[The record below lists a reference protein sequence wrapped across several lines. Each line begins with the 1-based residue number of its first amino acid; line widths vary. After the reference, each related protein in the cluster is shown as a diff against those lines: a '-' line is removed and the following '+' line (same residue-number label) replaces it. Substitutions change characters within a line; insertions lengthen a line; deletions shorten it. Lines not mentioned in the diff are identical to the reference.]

1 VPFIPVSALCG
12 ENLAEKSDKFL
23 WYEGPTLL
31 QALQSINPLKRLTE
45 KPLRF
50 CVQNVR
56 RIGNADTTV
65 LFGKVET
72 GILRS
77 GMDIV
82 INP

>member
-12 ENLAEKSDKFL
+12 ENLTEKSDKFL

-50 CVQNVR
+50 CVQHAI
-56 RIGNADTTV
+56 RISGTGTV
-65 LFGKVET
+65 LLGKVET

-82 INP
+82 INPN